1 MCNKAVNSFLP
12 ALKFVPDWFVA
23 SKAIKELPTAFYP
36 DENILYFNKNS
47 GNTMFFY
54 NEMRVLNINHNNI
67 NLDDTNYDDD
77 NSETI
82 ILIRLLSWHIK
93 FGKRKALKNR

>member
-12 ALKFVPDWFVA
+12 ALKFVPDWSVA
-23 SKAIKELPTAFYP
+23 SKVIKELPTAFYP
-36 DENILYFNKNS
+36 DENKLYFNKNS
-47 GNTMFFY
+47 GNTIFSY

-67 NLDDTNYDDD
+67 DLDDTNYDED
-77 NSETI
+77 NPETI

-93 FGKRKALKNR
+93 SGKRKALKNR